1 MIIIPARLSST
12 RLPKKVLADIN
23 GTPMVIK
30 TAQQAQKLDDVVIA
44 TDSKEVVE
52 VANKY
57 NIKEFEMYLSPHRI
71 NNFLKYII
79 LNLKKKDYKRHLKE
93 LRKRKKSL
101 ELKLKPD
108 YINNFNFFFR
118 KKIF

>member
-1 MIIIPARLSST
+1 MSNDNPEISDELFLKFLKDKNLYIIFSFTKLTGNANVRQGIIIS
-12 RLPKKVLADIN
+12 
-23 GTPMVIK
+23 
-30 TAQQAQKLDDVVIA
+30 
-44 TDSKEVVE
+44 
-52 VANKY
+52 NKY

-108 YINNFNFFFR
+108 YINNFNFFL
-118 KKIF
+118 